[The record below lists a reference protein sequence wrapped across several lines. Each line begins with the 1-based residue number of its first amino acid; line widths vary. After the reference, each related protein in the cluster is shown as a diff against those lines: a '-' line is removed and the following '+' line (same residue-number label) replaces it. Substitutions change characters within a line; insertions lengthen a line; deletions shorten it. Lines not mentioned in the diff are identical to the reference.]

1 MTCFY
6 KSDLLNKVIK
16 WEWSDKDKQYWL
28 TWIPKKRDLIIL
40 TELNKEDT
48 KTAKN
53 ELWDN
58 LQEALNDTKELIN
71 KKRKLNYARRK
82 QQI

>member
-58 LQEALNDTKELIN
+58 LQEALNDTKELIK

>member
-28 TWIPKKRDLIIL
+28 TWVPKKRDLIIL
-40 TELNKEDT
+40 TELNKEDN

-58 LQEALNDTKELIN
+58 LQEALNDTKELIR

>member
-28 TWIPKKRDLIIL
+28 TWVPKKRDLIIL

-58 LQEALNDTKELIN
+58 LQEALNDTKELIR

>member
-48 KTAKN
+48 KTVKN

-58 LQEALNDTKELIN
+58 LQEALNDTKELIR

>member
-58 LQEALNDTKELIN
+58 LQEALNDTKELIR

>member
-58 LQEALNDTKELIN
+58 LQEALNDTKELIR
-71 KKRKLNYARRK
+71 KKRKENYARRK

>member
-58 LQEALNDTKELIN
+58 LQEALNDTKELIR
-71 KKRKLNYARRK
+71 KKRKLNHARRK